1 MARIRA
7 CEGVDGEGVP
17 SSAVRCVSTL
27 RVMTTTAAKIL
38 ILGGMFNL
46 LWGYA
51 TGVVMAKVRTSAPET
66 PKYLSLTHVV
76 GLMWAPILLGL
87 VLAVAVSDLT
97 PWLETAAA
105 IAMVAASV
113 LLDGKDLLNWLQR
126 VQDEFV
132 TRPSGFGLGG
142 LGAVMSTAGTVVLAA
157 GVIRGL

>member
-1 MARIRA
+1 
-7 CEGVDGEGVP
+7 
-17 SSAVRCVSTL
+17 
-27 RVMTTTAAKIL
+27 MTTTAAKIL

-66 PKYLSLTHVV
+66 PKYLSLTHVG

-87 VLAVAVSDLT
+87 
-97 PWLETAAA
+97 
-105 IAMVAASV
+105 
-113 LLDGKDLLNWLQR
+113 DLLNWLQR

-132 TRPSGFGLGG
+132 TRPLGFALGG
-142 LGAVMSTAGTVVLAA
+142 LSAVMSTAGTVVLVA